1 MFQLLDIGQEAAER
15 KEREERYRKQIESY
29 LESDEYIFLE
39 KDVLITLLWQPLK
52 LFEIFRI
59 IPYSS
64 KESFITGLQT
74 IQYCKVKFVQPKTL
88 SEWFEQ
94 IKRCIIFY
102 KLLITI
108 NHSFDSLRKFYH
120 IKYEQKILYKT
131 TSFTMEFKQE
141 SMMILVK
148 TGLGF
153 TSGRI
158 EIIDEPVKFSGLK
171 ENLRIL
177 LLQMKKELPESVFQT
192 DYDKLKQIAQNDYCR
207 I

>member
-120 IKYEQKILYKT
+120 KNMNKRFYIKQHH
-131 TSFTMEFKQE
+131 
-141 SMMILVK
+141 
-148 TGLGF
+148 
-153 TSGRI
+153 
-158 EIIDEPVKFSGLK
+158 
-171 ENLRIL
+171 
-177 LLQMKKELPESVFQT
+177 LQWNSNRSL
-192 DYDKLKQIAQNDYCR
+192 
-207 I
+207 